1 MSWLGDI
8 GRMLGLGTTA
18 GYRPSLT
25 LAIIAV
31 VSNLGWGVEVNET
44 FGFLSHWAAVVAFV
58 LLAIFESAFDKVPKV
73 DRLQDRLT
81 MPYRVVC
88 GAVAGGALVGH
99 GTAGMV
105 TGVVVGA
112 VAAWFSLRSKHEARP
127 RSTTS
132 DAVVPMLSLGEDLF
146 VFGGTAL
153 TVMWGWVG
161 CVVFA
166 IALVTWVRRRAQRR
180 RKYRRLRERRV

>member
-1 MSWLGDI
+1 MSWLSDI

-31 VSNLGWGVEVNET
+31 MSNLGWGAGVSDT
-44 FGFLSHWAAVVAFV
+44 FGFLGHWVAVVAFV

-73 DRLQDRLT
+73 DRVQDRLT

-99 GTAGMV
+99 GT
-105 TGVVVGA
+105 TGVVVGVVVGG
-112 VAAWFSLRSKHEARP
+112 VAAWFSLRSKHETRP

-132 DAVVPMLSLGEDLF
+132 EAVVPMFSLGEDLF

-153 TVMWGWVG
+153 TVMWGWAG
-161 CVVFA
+161 YVVFA
-166 IALVTWVRRRAQRR
+166 IAVVMYVRRQAQRR

>member
-1 MSWLGDI
+1 VSWLGDI

-31 VSNLGWGVEVNET
+31 MSNLGWGAHVSGA
-44 FGFLSHWAAVVAFV
+44 FGFLGHWAAVVVFV
-58 LLAIFESAFDKVPKV
+58 LLAIFESALDKVPRV
-73 DRLQDRLT
+73 DRVQDRLT

-88 GAVAGGALVGH
+88 GALAGAALIGH
-99 GTAGMV
+99 GTAGIV
-105 TGVVVGA
+105 AGAAVGA
-112 VAAWFSLRSKHEARP
+112 VAARFSLRSKHETRP

-132 DAVVPMLSLGEDLF
+132 EAVVPMLSLGEDLF

-153 TVMWGWVG
+153 TVMWGWAG
-161 CVVFA
+161 YVVFA
-166 IALVTWVRRRAQRR
+166 IAVVMYVRRQAQRR
-180 RKYRRLRERRV
+180 RKYRRLREHRV

>member
-1 MSWLGDI
+1 MTWVGDV
-8 GRMLGLGTTA
+8 GRMLGLGSAA
-18 GYRPSLT
+18 GFRPSLT

-31 VSNLGWGVEVNET
+31 MANLGWGQPVNDT
-44 FGFLSHWAAVVAFV
+44 FSFLHHWVAVVV
-58 LLAIFESAFDKVPKV
+58 LVIFAIFESALDKVPQV

-99 GTAGMV
+99 GT
-105 TGVVVGA
+105 TGIVLGLVVGA
-112 VAAWFSLRSKHEARP
+112 TAAWLSLRFKHETRP

-132 DAVVPMLSLGEDLF
+132 EAVVPLLSLGEDFL

-153 TVMWGWVG
+153 TIMYGWTG
-161 CVVFA
+161 YFVFGIA
-166 IALVTWVRRRAQRR
+166 IVLHVRRLLTRR
-180 RKYRRLRERRV
+180 RKYRRLRVHRV